1 MTSRGGEVKR
11 FLPEHI
17 SGLSSTY
24 TQYTHIRVY
33 IYTVYRIIHEN
44 RRGYFYTRGSVDR
57 TDGKFNPIYCRT
69 NYIVHIYILNDE
81 WRGCTITEVSE
92 IENNAQT
99 DFNNKITKKKNNKRE
114 NKHCGFVVYFFRQ
127 CARVGKETS
136 VGYRTSLSRGKE
148 F

>member
-1 MTSRGGEVKR
+1 MTTMTSRGGEVKR

-99 DFNNKITKKKNNKRE
+99 DFNNKIAKKKTTRE
-114 NKHCGFVVYFFRQ
+114 KTNTVDLSCIFFANARESERKHP
-127 CARVGKETS
+127 
-136 VGYRTSLSRGKE
+136 
-148 F
+148 

>member
-1 MTSRGGEVKR
+1 MTTMTFRGGEVKR

-24 TQYTHIRVY
+24 THIYVCTY
-33 IYTVYRIIHEN
+33 IPFIESSMKTG
-44 RRGYFYTRGSVDR
+44 RGYFYTRGSVDR

-99 DFNNKITKKKNNKRE
+99 DFNNKITKKKQQERKQTLWICRVFFSPIRE
-114 NKHCGFVVYFFRQ
+114 
-127 CARVGKETS
+127 
-136 VGYRTSLSRGKE
+136 SRKGNILRI
-148 F
+148 